1 MNPGD
6 IQKVAIEDWSVSAV
20 VQAELSVWLN
30 APFHAVPII
39 IITSLNLFFFCR
51 DILVLLFCFLVL
63 LKEKN

>member
-6 IQKVAIEDWSVSAV
+6 MQKVAVEDWSVSAV

-39 IITSLNLFFFCR
+39 IITSLNLFFPR